1 MNNPFR
7 GFTAIFYKEVLHMRR
22 DSFAM
27 LFALIVPIVQMIILG
42 AAIDTNVRQVKTVV
56 YDQSGLMEDSSSVP
70 GRQESRAFLDRLRN
84 SDTFHVYKYVHS
96 DRELNDEIISGR
108 ARVGVKIPVDFD
120 RDLVKGNSA
129 QVMVMVDGSDSS
141 VAGQAVNVATA
152 LGLDESLRRIVPN
165 IEAPAID
172 IRPKMMFNP
181 DSRSPNFFLPGLMAV
196 LLLMSTTMLTAF
208 SIVREKERGTLEQ
221 LFVTPVRPLGL
232 MMGKIMP
239 YFAMG
244 MVELGLILGFMRF
257 AFQVPIHGNVL
268 LLGLLAMCYIFVNL
282 SIGMLISSKA
292 NSQAEAMQLA
302 MMTMLPSI
310 FLSGYIFPRDNMPL
324 PFFLLSFCVPATYM
338 IDIARGVILRGA
350 GIVHLWSN
358 AVVLF
363 GMGAGV
369 LLLASNR
376 FRKMIV

>member
-1 MNNPFR
+1 MKSPFR
-7 GFTAIFYKEVLHMRR
+7 GFSAIFYKEVLHMRR

-56 YDQSGLMEDSSSVP
+56 YDQSGLMEDTSSMP
-70 GRQESRAFLDRLRN
+70 GRHESRAFLDRLRN
-84 SDTFHVYKYVHS
+84 SDTFRVYKYVYS

-120 RDLVKGNSA
+120 RNLVKGNSA

-152 LGLDESLRRIVPN
+152 LGLDESLRRTVPN
-165 IEAPAID
+165 LEAPAID

-181 DSRSPNFFLPGLMAV
+181 DSRSPNFFLPGLMSV
-196 LLLMSTTMLTAF
+196 LLLFTTTLLTAF

-239 YFAMG
+239 YFMMG
-244 MVELGLILGFMRF
+244 MVELGLILTFMRF

-268 LLGLLAMCYIFVNL
+268 LLELLAMCYIFVNL

-292 NSQAEAMQLA
+292 KSQTEAMQMA

-338 IDIARGVILRGA
+338 IDISRGVILRGA
-350 GIVHLWSN
+350 GIMHLWSN

>member
-56 YDQSGLMEDSSSVP
+56 YDQSGLIEDSSSVP

-84 SDTFHVYKYVHS
+84 SDTFRVYKYVHS

-165 IEAPAID
+165 LEAPAID
-172 IRPKMMFNP
+172 VRPKMMFNP
-181 DSRSPNFFLPGLMAV
+181 DSRSPNFFLPGLMSV
-196 LLLMSTTMLTAF
+196 LLLMTTTMLTAF

-244 MVELGLILGFMRF
+244 MVELGLILAFMRF
-257 AFQVPIHGNVL
+257 AFLVPIHGNVL

-282 SIGMLISSKA
+282 AIGMLVSSKA

-350 GIVHLWSN
+350 GIAHLWSN

-363 GMGAGV
+363 GMGVMV
-369 LLLASNR
+369 LLLAANR

>member
-1 MNNPFR
+1 MNSPFR

-56 YDQSGLMEDSSSVP
+56 YDQSGLMEDSRSVP

-152 LGLDESLRRIVPN
+152 LGLDESLRRTVPN
-165 IEAPAID
+165 LEAPAID

-181 DSRSPNFFLPGLMAV
+181 DSRSPNFFLPGLMSV
-196 LLLMSTTMLTAF
+196 LLLMTTTMLTAF

-244 MVELGLILGFMRF
+244 MVELGLILTFMRF

-292 NSQAEAMQLA
+292 NSQAEAMQMA

-350 GIVHLWSN
+350 GITHLWSN

>member
-1 MNNPFR
+1 MNSPFR

-56 YDQSGLMEDSSSVP
+56 YDQSGLMEDSSSMP

-84 SDTFHVYKYVHS
+84 SDTFRVYKYVHS
-96 DRELNDEIISGR
+96 DRELNNEIISGR

-152 LGLDESLRRIVPN
+152 LGLDESLRRTVPN
-165 IEAPAID
+165 LEAPAID

-181 DSRSPNFFLPGLMAV
+181 DSRSPNFFLPGLMSV
-196 LLLMSTTMLTAF
+196 LLLMTTTMLTAF

-239 YFAMG
+239 YFMMG
-244 MVELGLILGFMRF
+244 MVELGLILTFMRF

-292 NSQAEAMQLA
+292 NSQAEAMQMA

-350 GIVHLWSN
+350 GIMHLWSN
-358 AVVLF
+358 AAVLF
-363 GMGAGV
+363 GMGVAV